1 MLHDFFN
8 IKTVSTYGHCSGIK
22 TYIKLIGMYLFVKL
36 QSVEGEHHEKA
47 VELLKQAKG
56 NT

>member
-1 MLHDFFN
+1 MIHDFLYKN
-8 IKTVSTYGHCSGIK
+8 RCSGTKTYG
-22 TYIKLIGMYLFVKL
+22 KLIGMYLFVKL

-56 NT
+56 NTY